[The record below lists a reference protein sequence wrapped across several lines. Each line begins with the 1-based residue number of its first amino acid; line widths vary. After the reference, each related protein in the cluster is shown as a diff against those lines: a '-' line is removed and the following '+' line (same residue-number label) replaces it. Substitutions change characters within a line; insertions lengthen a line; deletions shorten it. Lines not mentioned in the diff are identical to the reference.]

1 MAGRNK
7 KTTQDGALNLSV
19 LRNSLGF
26 YIHMLDLH
34 MMRWLGERCARYG
47 LTPASASVLMVI
59 RSNPGISHGKLADAL
74 LIQRPNMTKLMRRLE
89 SRGLLRRLGLP
100 GDRRRVVLAL
110 TPKGK
115 KVIASVSEHFH
126 SQDRIVRQALDSRD
140 DEKLLDFV
148 RRMRDAL
155 TLDDRPPAPAAAKR
169 RPRAKSPA
177 KPN

>member
-1 MAGRNK
+1 MAGQNK
-7 KTTQDGALNLSV
+7 KTTQDDALNLSV
-19 LRNSLGF
+19 LRDSLGF
-26 YIHMLDLH
+26 RIHMLDLH

-59 RSNPGISHGKLADAL
+59 RSNPGVGHGKLADAL

-100 GDRRRVVLAL
+100 DDRRRVVLAL

-115 KVIASVSEHFH
+115 KVIASVSEHFRK
-126 SQDRIVRQALDSRD
+126 QDRIVRQALDSRD
-140 DEKLLDFV
+140 DEKLLSFI
-148 RRMRDAL
+148 RRMHDAL
-155 TLDDRPPAPAAAKR
+155 TQDDRPPALAPAKR
-169 RPRAKSPA
+169 RLGAKSPA